1 MSLVKRFPIL
11 TTLVV
16 VLVLDAV
23 VWFGADL
30 IPVTEPFLAF
40 GVPFATVGL
49 AVAVV
54 GWVYVR
60 RLDLALGIAFGALV
74 GTFAAMSAVVF
85 VLMAVGPPMAP

>member
-11 TTLVV
+11 TTLVT

-30 IPVTEPFLAF
+30 IPLPEPFFAF
-40 GVPFATVGL
+40 GAPFATVGL

-60 RLDLALGIAFGALV
+60 RLDLALRIAFGALV
-74 GTFAAMSAVVF
+74 GTFAAMVAVVL
-85 VLMAVGPPMAP
+85 VLAAVGPPLAP